1 MSEAQAEG
9 YKNKEKK
16 GKKVEEEEE
25 EPEVILNFQAVE
37 NAHNFIPR
45 ERRSDDRRDFKRA
58 EGRPQSRFQ
67 GRPQGNRRGP
77 RDEKRSGPKV
87 NVMNEKAFPKL

>member
-16 GKKVEEEEE
+16 GKKV

-58 EGRPQSRFQ
+58 EGRPQGRPQGRFQ

>member
-1 MSEAQAEG
+1 M
-9 YKNKEKK
+9 
-16 GKKVEEEEE
+16 EEEEE

-58 EGRPQSRFQ
+58 EGRPQGRFQ

-77 RDEKRSGPKV
+77 RDEKRSGTKV

>member
-58 EGRPQSRFQ
+58 EGRHQ

>member
-37 NAHNFIPR
+37 NAHNFITR

-58 EGRPQSRFQ
+58 E